1 MKSRILA
8 LVAAMTATV
17 AFAAMEL
24 TEAEVRK
31 VDLDTNKVTLKHGEI
46 KNLEMP
52 PMTMVFQVK
61 EPEMAR
67 ALKAGDKVMF
77 SAEKVGGKL
86 TIVHIEPVK

>member
-1 MKSRILA
+1 MKSRMLA
-8 LVAAMTATV
+8 LIAVLATTAAL
-17 AFAAMEL
+17 AAPEL

-31 VDLDTNKVTLKHGEI
+31 VDLETNKVTLKHGEI

-67 ALKAGDKVMF
+67 ALKAGDKVKF
-77 SAEKVGGKL
+77 SAEKIGGKL
-86 TIVHIEPVK
+86 TIVHIEPAK

>member
-8 LVAAMTATV
+8 LAAAMAATV
-17 AFAAMEL
+17 AFAATEL

-31 VDLDTNKVTLKHGEI
+31 VDLETNKVTLKHGEI

-52 PMTMVFQVK
+52 PMTMVFGVK
-61 EPEMAR
+61 DPAMAVP
-67 ALKAGDKVMF
+67 LKAGDKVKF
-77 SAEKVGGKL
+77 SAEKVEGKL

>member
-1 MKSRILA
+1 MKARNFFLA
-8 LVAAMTATV
+8 AALACTLARAAT
-17 AFAAMEL
+17 EL

-31 VDLDTNKVTLKHGEI
+31 VDLDTNKVTLRHGEI
-46 KNLEMP
+46 RNLEMP

-67 ALKAGDKVMF
+67 GLKPGDKVKF

-86 TIVHIEPVK
+86 TIVHIEPAK